1 LGRVFSGILNK
12 NDGLKDGLYK
22 HYCENGHLMY
32 EGVWKEYWQNGQLD
46 MERVYKNGEL
56 AE

>member
-1 LGRVFSGILNK
+1 LGRFFSGILNK